1 MQCDR
6 ITYLKQA
13 GTNMLSFS
21 LRKYLQCMTK
31 KIVSGFWQIVFSR
44 LCFDNNDDL
53 HGNYYFRLQ
62 LRGLE
67 RRSLHYFPYRDDGYL
82 LYYTIQ
88 KAARDYVMQ

>member
-1 MQCDR
+1 MCD
-6 ITYLKQA
+6 
-13 GTNMLSFS
+13 
-21 LRKYLQCMTK
+21 K
-31 KIVSGFWQIVFSR
+31 KKLFLVSDKLVFSR
-44 LCFDNNDDL
+44 LCFDNNDDS